1 MLRRFG
7 HLLVV
12 AALLAAIGGHWA
24 ILQSVAWATMLTD
37 NLRTSSITEAVSNT
51 FDGEHPC
58 AMCKAIKQGRAEEKQ
73 QDKQQVKTG
82 LKIEFGPVW
91 QAAALTLERA
101 REWVASSDDTLTI
114 NREGPPKPRPRATVP
129 TVIS

>member
-1 MLRRFG
+1 ML
-7 HLLVV
+7 V
-12 AALLAAIGGHWA
+12 ALLTATGGHWA
-24 ILQSVAWATMLTD
+24 LFQTVAWTNMLAE
-37 NLRTSSITEAVSNT
+37 NLRTESLGAALANT